1 LGVVFMSEIGKAT
14 DSSTTADSVGA
25 YYFKLLDEKQLQKHG
40 LPPLAIRAA
49 VAANNKTPTSILDEL
64 ATDPN
69 RLVRLAVATNLATP
83 TVILERLALDDELPI
98 AFRLKEL
105 DVSVDILV
113 ALMQNRNPY
122 IRKQAELT
130 WIGREFEAALKESCQ
145 GFVAGDSYK
154 LGELLV
160 QSELVEEAVI
170 AEALVDSR
178 LYAIPLGRALLQT
191 DVVTAEVLLKALRL
205 QALIRE
211 EQIGIDEAIKELV
224 KA

>member
-1 LGVVFMSEIGKAT
+1 MSEMGKVT
-14 DSSTTADSVGA
+14 DSSTMADSVGA
-25 YYFKLLDEKQLQKHG
+25 YYFKLFDEKQLQKHG
-40 LPPLAIRAA
+40 LPQVAIRAA
-49 VAANNKTPTSILDEL
+49 VAANLNTPTTILDAL
-64 ATDPN
+64 ATDPD
-69 RLVRLAVATNLATP
+69 RLVRLSVATNLSTP
-83 TVILERLALDDELPI
+83 TAILERLALDDELPNVC
-98 AFRLKEL
+98 RLKEL

-130 WIGREFEAALKESCQ
+130 WLGREFEAALKESCQ
-145 GFVAGDSYK
+145 GFVAGDSYR

-160 QSELVEEAVI
+160 QSELVEEADI
-170 AEALVDSR
+170 AEALIDCR

-191 DVVTAEVLLKALRL
+191 DLVAAKVLLKALQL

-211 EQIGIDEAIKELV
+211 EQIDIDEAIKELV

>member
-1 LGVVFMSEIGKAT
+1 MGEIGKAT
-14 DSSTTADSVGA
+14 DSSTTADAVGS

-40 LPPLAIRAA
+40 LPPVAIRAA
-49 VAANNKTPTSILDEL
+49 VAANSNTPASILDAL
-64 ATDPN
+64 ATDPD
-69 RLVRLAVATNLATP
+69 RLVRLAVATNLSTP
-83 TVILERLALDDELPI
+83 TAILEKLALDDELPV

-130 WIGREFEAALKESCQ
+130 WIGREFEAALEESCQ
-145 GFVAGDSYK
+145 GCVPGDSYK

-160 QSELVEEAVI
+160 QSKLVEEAAI

-178 LYAIPLGRALLQT
+178 LYALPLGRALLQT

-205 QALIRE
+205 QTLIRE

>member
-1 LGVVFMSEIGKAT
+1 MSEMGKAT

-25 YYFKLLDEKQLQKHG
+25 YYFKLFDERQLQING
-40 LPPLAIRAA
+40 LPEIAIRAA
-49 VAANNKTPTSILDEL
+49 VAANRNTPATILAAL
-64 ATDPN
+64 ATDPD
-69 RLVRLAVATNLATP
+69 RRVRLSVATNLSTP
-83 TVILERLALDDELPI
+83 TAILEKLTLDDDLAI
-98 AFRLKEL
+98 VCRLKEL

-113 ALMQNRNPY
+113 ALMQHRNPY

-130 WIGREFEAALKESCQ
+130 WIGREFETALNESCQ
-145 GFVAGDSYK
+145 AVVTGDSYK

-160 QSELVEEAVI
+160 EAKLVEEAAI
-170 AEALVDSR
+170 AEALVDCP

-191 DVVTAEVLLKALRL
+191 DAVRAEVLLKALRL

-211 EQIGIDEAIKELV
+211 EQIGFDDAIKELV

>member
-1 LGVVFMSEIGKAT
+1 MGEIGRAT
-14 DSSTTADSVGA
+14 DSTTTADSVGA
-25 YYFKLLDEKQLQKHG
+25 YYFKLFDEKQLQKHG
-40 LPPLAIRAA
+40 LPSVAIRAA
-49 VAANNKTPTSILDEL
+49 VAANNSTPVTVL
-64 ATDPN
+64 AALAADPD
-69 RLVRLAVATNLATP
+69 RRVRLAVATNLSTTAA
-83 TVILERLALDDELPI
+83 ILEKLALDDELST
-98 AFRLKEL
+98 FCRLKEL

-130 WIGREFEAALKESCQ
+130 WIGREFEATLQESCQ
-145 GFVAGDSYK
+145 HFVAGDSYR

-160 QSELVEEAVI
+160 ESKLVDDAAI
-170 AEALVDSR
+170 AEALADCR

-191 DVVTAEVLLKALRL
+191 NLVAAEVLLKALQL

-211 EQIGIDEAIKELV
+211 EKIGVNDAIKELV